1 MLDNIWDIENIAF
14 SGIKVES
21 QELDNIHKII
31 EKLKKQPEV
40 NREEIFW
47 DETLHCLYTIRWQ
60 WLNVAAPFNSVSEH
74 LDQNIEF
81 FNKKV
86 YQAKELNYL
95 SYELMNDLL
104 NKIIKIRTMN
114 NSPLTDDLIG
124 KLDKQKRICLV
135 STTSNNSYL
144 KVLVNNMSRKWQ
156 VKTIN
161 QYRNEDYYDEAYIFG
176 ELNHVLGRGRYSDG
190 SDEFIFTSPRAKNNF
205 WVHYEWTKLAWE
217 VSVSLDGYKNKIN
230 SLLKENQI
238 FSEIP
243 TSSTSSID
251 FTPKI
256 NEEKYK
262 KLISESLRYHQEN
275 EDHESS
281 TTPAF
286 CFLLSEK
293 SNEKDLAAFIS
304 DEGSQ
309 TSMAISDFDGDGTLD
324 IWRFKPQDIK
334 KGMYILRRTD
344 SAQRDVIEEL
354 ADESLGEQA
363 KKLRNSQKEWKNY
376 LNQKVT
382 QIGLEQSVT
391 ELKNL
396 GCNPASIM
404 NIKRWIWQ
412 SSIKTSKQSDFFA
425 LMKFS
430 NVEHRAQEYWS
441 DMRKI
446 NAAHGQAGRDLIKL
460 LKDKIE
466 EVDANEITGKTKY
479 DFSLSDTK
487 NLGMM
492 SAYQISDRMEEVI
505 EVPRSWCY
513 WGVREL

>member
-1 MLDNIWDIENIAF
+1 MLDNIWDLDNAIF

-21 QELDNIHKII
+21 LNLETIHNGI
-31 EKLKKQPEV
+31 EQLKKQPEV
-40 NREEIFW
+40 NRDEIFW

-60 WLNVAAPFNSVSEH
+60 WLNVAAPFNSESEH
-74 LDQNIEF
+74 LDQNIQLFE
-81 FNKKV
+81 NKV
-86 YQAKELNYL
+86 LQAKKFNFL

-104 NKIIKIRTMN
+104 NKIIKIRSSDK
-114 NSPLTDDLIG
+114 SPLTDELI
-124 KLDKQKRICLV
+124 KDLDKQKKICLI
-135 STTSNNSYL
+135 SSTSNNTHL
-144 KVLVNNMSRKWQ
+144 RKMSEISRNWD

-176 ELNHVLGRGRYSDG
+176 ELNHVLGRGKYSDG
-190 SDEFIFTSPRAKNNF
+190 SDEFIFTSPRARENF
-205 WVHYEWTKLAWE
+205 WVHYEWTKLSWE
-217 VSVSLDGYKNKIN
+217 VSIKLDGYESKIN
-230 SLLKENQI
+230 ALLDG
-238 FSEIP
+238 SELFTEKP
-243 TSSTSSID
+243 TSSADSFD

-262 KLISESLRYHQEN
+262 KLIVESLRTHQDG

-281 TTPAF
+281 TTQAY

-293 SNEKDLAAFIS
+293 SSDNNLAAFVSS
-304 DEGSQ
+304 DGTQ

-344 SAQRDVIEEL
+344 SAKRDVIEEL
-354 ADESLGEQA
+354 ADQSLGVEA
-363 KKLRNSQKEWKNY
+363 VKLRNSQKEWKKQ
-376 LNQKVT
+376 LSQKVNET
-382 QIGLEQSVT
+382 GMKESVR
-391 ELKNL
+391 ELQNM
-396 GCNPASIM
+396 GCKPANIS
-404 NIKRWIWQ
+404 NIKRWIWE
-412 SSIKTSKQSDFFA
+412 SSIKTSKKSDFFS

-430 NVEHRAQEYWS
+430 DQEHMAEEYWT

-446 NAAHGQAGRDLIKL
+446 NAAHGQAGRDLMGL

-466 EVDANEITGKTKY
+466 EVDANEIIGKTKY
-479 DFSLSDTK
+479 EFSLSDEK
-487 NLGMM
+487 NLGTM
-492 SAYQISDRMEEVI
+492 SAYQISDRLEEVI